1 MTARESKPSRL
12 REEVLRDIDEA
23 LNYYFTEAP
32 YMVRGFES
40 AVLEARKHVENFSGT
55 GSKRYQSSGGEN
67 VLRFW
72 TLNKFPYAM
81 FYFERT
87 DYIEIVRL
95 LHQSSNI
102 PVHLES

>member
-1 MTARESKPSRL
+1 MTARLAKPSRL
-12 REEVLRDIDEA
+12 REEVLLDIDDA
-23 LNYYFTEAP
+23 LKYYFTEAP
-32 YMVRGFES
+32 HMVRGFES
-40 AVLEARKHVENFSGT
+40 AVLEARRHVEKFPGT
-55 GSKRYQSSGGEN
+55 GSKRYLSGSGEDT
-67 VLRFW
+67 LRFW

-81 FYFERT
+81 FYFERA

>member
-12 REEVLRDIDEA
+12 RKAAVLDIDEA

-32 YMVRGFES
+32 HMVHGFES

-55 GSKRYQSSGGEN
+55 GSKRYQSSSGEG
-67 VLRFW
+67 VLRVW
-72 TLNKFPYAM
+72 TLNKFPYAI

>member
-1 MTARESKPSRL
+1 MTARELKLSRL
-12 REEVLRDIDEA
+12 REAAVLDIDEA

-32 YMVRGFES
+32 HMVRGLEN
-40 AVLEARKHVENFSGT
+40 AVLEARRHVEKFPGT
-55 GSKRYQSSGGEN
+55 GSKRYQSSSGED

-72 TLNKFPYAM
+72 TLNKFPCAI
-81 FYFERT
+81 FYFERA